1 MTDDEIKRLV
11 DEVLALR
18 RKGKERKAER
28 RFQAALKANPGLA
41 DRIYTLLEPSIERAL
56 GGITD

>member
-1 MTDDEIKRLV
+1 MMTDDEIKRLV

-18 RKGKERKAER
+18 RK
-28 RFQAALKANPGLA
+28 
-41 DRIYTLLEPSIERAL
+41 EPSIERAL